1 MASLSDLNQAHKLG
15 RSKNHK
21 KWIKIFINKASR
33 GRQQSSDSSSLDK

>member
-1 MASLSDLNQAHKLG
+1 MASLLILTKLINQIEV
-15 RSKNHK
+15 KNHK